1 MKKNLSYEERAK
13 RFGIQ
18 ITIEDLYAPHVKYRR
33 DKKEIVITH
42 IGGRTSGK
50 WTAFDFKRISEL
62 WNDFLESKDF
72 TFKIKET
79 EKKGLKRLD
88 EERKADTEETLDLW
102 RDKQRGK
109 EWLEFQEQNR

>member
-72 TFKIKET
+72 TEKEYL
-79 EKKGLKRLD
+79 EEMKRLD